1 MRHPTSRGW
10 FDEVDRLYPGS
21 RPGSLPRAGNPVW
34 VQVRALS
41 GFRIHVETE
50 LPGAE
55 GKKVNFADAKRSY
68 ANKTSFE
75 LARSLMMCAVR

>member
-1 MRHPTSRGW
+1 MKRTAW
-10 FDEVDRLYPGS
+10 TPG
-21 RPGSLPRAGNPVW
+21 PGQARFP
-34 VQVRALS
+34 ALS